1 MNQFLYQIRPARVE
15 MLSEGPT
22 EHEAR
27 ITEEHFKYLERLVEE
42 GTVLTCGRTLTP
54 DKDAFG
60 IIVFEADSE
69 SSAKAIM
76 ENDPAVRHNI
86 MEAALFPYRVALWSE
101 RGPSK
106 GQNLR

>member
-1 MNQFLYQIRPARVE
+1 MGQFLYQIRPTRVE

-22 EHEAR
+22 EGEVK

-42 GTVLTCGRTLTP
+42 GTVLMCGRTLTP

-60 IIVFEADSE
+60 IIVFEADSD

-86 MEAALFPYRVALWSE
+86 MEATLFPYRVALWSK

-106 GQNLR
+106 GKK